1 MRHHHGVGVEVQGGG
16 GGGGGSEAGV
26 QEDLVH
32 RVERV
37 LEGLVMGSASWLGGE
52 SAFFR
57 EHSSDSEFYLDV
69 DLGKEEEVD
78 IFTERLKGL
87 VM

>member
-1 MRHHHGVGVEVQGGG
+1 MVVEEV
-16 GGGGGSEAGV
+16 EAVRLGFRRTWCT
-26 QEDLVH
+26 EW
-32 RVERV
+32 R
-37 LEGLVMGSASWLGGE
+37 GCWLGGE